1 MSPRLFLTAALM
13 LSAGAGTALAAA
25 PAFDCRKATGEIQP
39 LICGTPELSALDR
52 RASEVFAQALPKT
65 DSRGRA
71 RLRAEQR
78 GWIKGR
84 DDCWKADDKPA
95 CVKDAYV
102 RRIAELQATY
112 RLVPAIGPVR
122 FQCDGNAA
130 KEVVATFF
138 RTDPPTAVAEFG
150 DQSSMM
156 YAAPSGSGARYVGR
170 NEQFW
175 EHQGEA
181 RVTWG
186 YGAPEMVCRKRP

>member
-1 MSPRLFLTAALM
+1 MSPGQTLAIVMALAGSAAP
-13 LSAGAGTALAAA
+13 ALAA
-25 PAFDCRKATGEIQP
+25 PSFDCRKATGQIQP
-39 LICGTPELSALDR
+39 LICRTPELATLDQR
-52 RASEVFAQALPKT
+52 LAQVFATAQPKT
-65 DSRGRA
+65 DAAGRA
-71 RLRAEQR
+71 RLRTEQR

-112 RLVPAIGPVR
+112 RLAPAIGPAR

-130 KEVVATFF
+130 KEVVVTFF
-138 RTDPPTAVAEFG
+138 GTDPPTAVAEFG
-150 DQSSMM
+150 DRTSLM

-181 RVTWG
+181 RVIWG
-186 YGAPEMVCRKRP
+186 YGAPEMVCRKAP